1 MSQLGQFNSLYG
13 SVDSITGNDGIAI
26 TPLIGNVNLLGAA
39 PFTVTGVLAT
49 ATLTISSDGS
59 IALTY
64 TTDAGNAVAALDTI
78 SVLGGANVSTTG
90 AASTIT
96 VNLSGTTDNAIQTGN
111 AAGSL
116 TSLPIGND
124 GELLLGATAAASAW
138 SSLASAGATVVFTPG
153 PNSLSLDVS
162 GIVASSFPTDAG
174 TATPAIGALSL
185 LGGTNIN
192 TAGALNAATINLDD
206 HISITSMVTD
216 DLAAGLSISGD
227 DIYSDGTDANI
238 SINITPK
245 GTGVVAIDNL
255 SLGDNTIASTDI
267 NGNIVLN
274 PNGVGT
280 VNIDYATEHA
290 IATYAAS
297 GALSEI
303 GPLTNGQ
310 LIIGSTGLAASA
322 ATLSSAGGTIA
333 FTLGAGTLNLETA
346 GVLASS
352 YLTDDANSAVPA
364 LGVLTVAGGAN
375 IGTTSGASTVTV
387 ALNGTTDHAIQL
399 GNATASLT
407 SLALGT
413 ATQILQSG
421 GAADPAWSTATYP
434 ATTAQ
439 GDVMFSSADNT
450 VTGLTKDAAATR
462 YIANTGAGNNPAWDQ
477 VELTNGVSGILPVAN
492 GGAGVSTLTSHG
504 ILMGNG
510 AGDIQALAEAT
521 DGQIPIGSTG
531 NNPTLATLSAGVG
544 VSITNAA
551 GSITVAATGGGIG
564 WEVVTDATKTMVI
577 DVAYGAN
584 RGAGVTFT
592 LPATAAAGSR
602 FEIVGMAGLW
612 VLAQNAGQTVYIGD
626 TNTTAGVGGSLT
638 ATDAGDCMELICT
651 VSDTNFRVFS
661 MMGNLTVV

>member
-1 MSQLGQFNSLYG
+1 MSQLGQFSSLYR
-13 SVDSITGNDGIAI
+13 SVDSITGNDGIEI
-26 TPLIGNVNLLGAA
+26 TPIIGNLNLLGAA

-78 SVLGGANVSTTG
+78 SVLGGANVSTAG

-96 VNLSGTTDNAIQTGN
+96 INLSGTTDNAIQTGN

-138 SSLASAGATVVFTPG
+138 RSLASAGATVVFTPG

-174 TATPAIGALSL
+174 TATPAIRALNL
-185 LGGTNIN
+185 LGGANIN

-206 HISITSMVTD
+206 HISITSMATD

-255 SLGDNTIASTDI
+255 SLGDNTIASTDV

-274 PNGVGT
+274 PNGAGT

-310 LIIGSTGLAASA
+310 
-322 ATLSSAGGTIA
+322 
-333 FTLGAGTLNLETA
+333 
-346 GVLASS
+346 
-352 YLTDDANSAVPA
+352 
-364 LGVLTVAGGAN
+364 
-375 IGTTSGASTVTV
+375 
-387 ALNGTTDHAIQL
+387 
-399 GNATASLT
+399 
-407 SLALGT
+407 
-413 ATQILQSG
+413 
-421 GAADPAWSTATYP
+421 
-434 ATTAQ
+434 
-439 GDVMFSSADNT
+439 
-450 VTGLTKDAAATR
+450 
-462 YIANTGAGNNPAWDQ
+462 
-477 VELTNGVSGILPVAN
+477 
-492 GGAGVSTLTSHG
+492 
-504 ILMGNG
+504 
-510 AGDIQALAEAT
+510 
-521 DGQIPIGSTG
+521 IPIGSTG
-531 NNPTLATLSAGVG
+531 NNPTLATLSAGAG

-551 GSITVAATGGGIG
+551 GSITIGAVGGGIG
-564 WEVVTDATKTMVI
+564 WEVVTDATKTMAI

-592 LPATAAAGSR
+592 LPVSAAAGSR
-602 FEIVGMAGLW
+602 FEIIGMAGLW
-612 VLAQNAGQTVYIGD
+612 ILDQNAGQTVYIGD

-638 ATDAGDCMELICT
+638 ATDAGDCIELICT
-651 VSDTNFRVFS
+651 GSDTNFRVFS

>member
-49 ATLTISSDGS
+49 STLTISSDGS

-78 SVLGGANVSTTG
+78 SVLGGANVSTAG

-96 VNLSGTTDNAIQTGN
+96 INLS
-111 AAGSL
+111 
-116 TSLPIGND
+116 
-124 GELLLGATAAASAW
+124 
-138 SSLASAGATVVFTPG
+138 
-153 PNSLSLDVS
+153 
-162 GIVASSFPTDAG
+162 
-174 TATPAIGALSL
+174 
-185 LGGTNIN
+185 
-192 TAGALNAATINLDD
+192 
-206 HISITSMVTD
+206 
-216 DLAAGLSISGD
+216 
-227 DIYSDGTDANI
+227 
-238 SINITPK
+238 
-245 GTGVVAIDNL
+245 
-255 SLGDNTIASTDI
+255 
-267 NGNIVLN
+267 
-274 PNGVGT
+274 
-280 VNIDYATEHA
+280 
-290 IATYAAS
+290 
-297 GALSEI
+297 
-303 GPLTNGQ
+303 
-310 LIIGSTGLAASA
+310 
-322 ATLSSAGGTIA
+322 
-333 FTLGAGTLNLETA
+333 
-346 GVLASS
+346 
-352 YLTDDANSAVPA
+352 
-364 LGVLTVAGGAN
+364 
-375 IGTTSGASTVTV
+375 
-387 ALNGTTDHAIQL
+387 GTTDHAIQL